1 MSFEEFFRQAT
12 GHRPYPYQRRFAE
25 DPDLPHL
32 VQAPTGAGK
41 TATAILGWLY
51 RRQERPAET
60 PRRLVYCLPMRVLVE
75 QSAVVAKGWIDNLKP
90 EFPELDIDVHV
101 LMGGVE
107 TAKWALHPERPAVL
121 IGTQDML
128 LSRALNRGYGASR
141 FHWPIDFAWLNSD
154 CLWVFDEPQLM
165 GAGVGTSAQLAGL
178 RQRLGTQGPCPSVWM
193 SATLERTWLDTV
205 DFAGDN
211 REGEPLVLE
220 AADYDEKL
228 PLHKRMTAAK
238 TLARLPIAATTDAK
252 ALTKSV
258 AEQVFR
264 LHVASTQTLVI
275 VNTVDR
281 AKAVYDE
288 LDKLVKKAKSPTP
301 KLVLVHSRFRPEER
315 RPLNV
320 AMQMTGEAA
329 ADRIL
334 VATQV
339 VEAGVD
345 ISSRTLVTE
354 LCPWPSAVQRMGR
367 NNRTGDDGPGQVFWV
382 DTDDKFA
389 LPYEVNDLAFARTML
404 TKLEGRDVSPKSL
417 DDFKKREDFTL
428 KFEHKHVLRRRDL
441 LDLFDTTADLSGNDI
456 DVARFVRSDEPSTDV
471 QVFWRKFADKPD
483 EASPTRDELCSVP
496 VRDFRDFVEKKS
508 KEKVTAYVWDH
519 LDDAWVKLDHQKV
532 RPGLVVLLPTTAGGY
547 TVERGWDGN
556 STATVEPLELSPKR
570 PRRCM
575 EGTRSD
581 PDSVSPAALTIAQH
595 TANVVRRLD
604 ELVSKIEMGEF
615 AAELRTAAIWHDVGK
630 AHWAFQ
636 DGMRSV
642 NKDLGK
648 DVLWAKSGT
657 ASDCKKRVKHGRKYF
672 RHELASALAM
682 LQASAPFLAAYVVAA
697 HHGKVRL
704 GIRSLPGEDEPDDPE
719 RLFALGVHDGDPLPD
734 VALDGLMVQAGPL
747 DLTPMRLGSDASWT
761 AKALE
766 LLAEFGPFRLAYFE
780 ALLRA
785 ADVYASEQEGR
796 DRG

>member
-1 MSFEEFFRQAT
+1 MTFEDFFHQAT

-25 DPDLPHL
+25 DPELPHL

-41 TATAILGWLY
+41 TATAVLGWLY
-51 RRQERPAET
+51 RRHMRPAQT

-75 QSAVVAKGWIDNLKP
+75 QSAGVAKAWIENLK
-90 EFPELDIDVHV
+90 LDVPVHV
-101 LMGGVE
+101 LMGGAE
-107 TAKWALHPERPAVL
+107 AGAWAQHPERPAVL

-211 REGEPLVLE
+211 REGEPLVLQDE
-220 AADYDEKL
+220 DYDGAL
-228 PLHKRMTAAK
+228 PLRKRMTATK

-252 ALTKSV
+252 VLTRAV
-258 AEQVFR
+258 AQHAFDNHEQG
-264 LHVASTQTLVI
+264 TQTLVI

-288 LDKLVKKAKSPTP
+288 LVKLRKRSPTP

-315 RPLNV
+315 RPLN
-320 AMQMTGEAA
+320 AALQLTGEAT

-367 NNRTGDDGPGQVFWV
+367 NNRTGDDGPGRVFWV
-382 DTDDKFA
+382 DTDAKFA
-389 LPYEVNDLAFARTML
+389 PPYELADLEFARTML

-417 DDFKKREDFTL
+417 DDFKTDEKFTL

-496 VRDFRDFVEKKS
+496 VGTFRDFVKALPKD
-508 KEKVTAYVWDH
+508 KPGAYTWDH
-519 LDDAWVKLDHQKV
+519 LDGVWAKLEHQKV

-547 TVERGWDGN
+547 TVERGWDSG
-556 STATVEPLELSPKR
+556 STAAVAPVPGALSKPEESTGGDPLSASGVALSI
-570 PRRCM
+570 
-575 EGTRSD
+575 
-581 PDSVSPAALTIAQH
+581 AAH
-595 TANVVRRLD
+595 TANVVGRLG
-604 ELVSKIEMGEF
+604 ELL
-615 AAELRTAAIWHDVGK
+615 AAIPLGDHAEALRTAALWHDLGK

-636 DGMRSV
+636 QGMRGA
-642 NKDLGK
+642 NPALATGT
-648 DVLWAKSGT
+648 LWAKSGNRAKLT
-657 ASDCKKRVKHGRKYF
+657 HGRKFF

-682 LQASAPFLAAYVVAA
+682 LHAKTPFLAAYVAAA

-704 GIRSLPGEDEPDDPE
+704 GIRSLPGEEPPKGDDE

-734 VALDGLMVQAGPL
+734 VALDGLTVPAGSL
-747 DLTPMRLGSDASWT
+747 DLRPMRLGGDASWT
-761 AKALE
+761 AQALE

-785 ADVYASEQEGR
+785 ADVYASEQEKPR
-796 DRG
+796 A